1 MVSMQEILDAVLG
14 FLFSAPKG
22 SVRRKHQRATLL
34 GIFLGLLAAAGFG
47 ALLYFLNRSQRF

>member
-1 MVSMQEILDAVLG
+1 MSLQQIVDAVLE

-34 GIFLGLLAAAGFG
+34 AIFLGVLIAAIFG
-47 ALLYFLNRSQRF
+47 AVLIFLNRSQRF

>member
-1 MVSMQEILDAVLG
+1 MSRIVEAVMS

-34 GIFLGLLAAAGFG
+34 GIILGLLAAAAFG
-47 ALLYFLNRSQRF
+47 TLLFFLNRSRRF